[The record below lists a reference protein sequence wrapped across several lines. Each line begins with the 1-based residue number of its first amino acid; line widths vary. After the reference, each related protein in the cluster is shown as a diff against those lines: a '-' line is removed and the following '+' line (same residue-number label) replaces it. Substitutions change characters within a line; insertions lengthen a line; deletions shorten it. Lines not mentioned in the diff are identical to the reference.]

1 MALSLLLA
9 FLYALGTVVLLPTPQ
24 ELVLGATAAAPG
36 WAVITVAAIGR
47 AIGAYLL
54 FFFGERLKHWQR
66 IQIWRAKKSRLQVW
80 ITRVEKWVNR
90 LGAPAL
96 FFFLLI
102 PGFPDTAM
110 SYVLAL
116 FSRRPWAFTLA
127 VAGAS
132 ALRLTLAYL
141 GIFYIVSHTQ

>member
-54 FFFGERLKHWQR
+54 FFFGERLKRWQR
-66 IQIWRAKKSRLQVW
+66 IQIWRAQKSRLQVW
-80 ITRVEKWVNR
+80 ITRVEKMGKPPGRSSFV
-90 LGAPAL
+90 LFPAH
-96 FFFLLI
+96 
-102 PGFPDTAM
+102 PRFP
-110 SYVLAL
+110 
-116 FSRRPWAFTLA
+116 
-127 VAGAS
+127 
-132 ALRLTLAYL
+132 
-141 GIFYIVSHTQ
+141 